1 MKKKIIIVD
10 DEPDILTSVKQLF
23 EGMDEDYKVSCASS
37 GIQCLKLLENNEIPD
52 LILLD
57 VMMPEMNGWE
67 TFDAIQKN
75 QLWKNIPV
83 VFFSAKSDNTAEKTG
98 KFIGLDF
105 IEKPFDIDDLK
116 KKIDKVL
123 KKSSSKGL

>member
-1 MKKKIIIVD
+1 MIVD
-10 DEPDILTSVKQLF
+10 DEPDILSSVKQLF
-23 EGMDEDYKVSCASS
+23 EGMDDDYKVTCASS

-57 VMMPEMNGWE
+57 IMMPEMNGWK
-67 TFDAIQKN
+67 TFDTIQEN
-75 QLWKNIPV
+75 LLWKNIPV

-98 KFIGLDF
+98 IFIVLDY

-116 KKIDKVL
+116 KKIDNVL